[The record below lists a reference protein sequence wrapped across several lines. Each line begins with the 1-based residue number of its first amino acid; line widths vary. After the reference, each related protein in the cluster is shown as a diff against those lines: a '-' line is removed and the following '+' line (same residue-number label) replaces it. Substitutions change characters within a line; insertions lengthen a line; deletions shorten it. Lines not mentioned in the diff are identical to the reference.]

1 MTFVTEQDNETD
13 GLAPKQL
20 TDVYIPFFT
29 LGSVYNTKASGAEQT
44 AEVDNSN

>member
-1 MTFVTEQDNETD
+1 MTFATEQDNETD

-20 TDVYIPFFT
+20 TGVYIHIFT
-29 LGSVYNTKASGAEQT
+29 LGSAYSTKASGAEQT